1 MSEQGR
7 RFITVRAGRSGETEA
22 QELWVAALVRGGRR
36 VLMIR
41 LDGQTEILPFT
52 RPTR

>member
-7 RFITVRAGRSGETEA
+7 RFITVRAGRNGETEA
-22 QELWVAALVRGGRR
+22 QRWVALLVRAGRR
-36 VLMIR
+36 VLMVGS
-41 LDGQTEILPFT
+41 DGQTEILPFK

>member
-7 RFITVRAGRSGETEA
+7 RFIMVRAGRR
-22 QELWVAALVRGGRR
+22 VPMVRS
-36 VLMIR
+36 
-41 LDGQTEILPFT
+41 DGQTEILPFK